1 MASTTQDVFAKARGH
16 ERAEQ
21 LRAAREADLLPYF
34 RTLEGPAGPV
44 VEMEGAERIMLGSNN
59 YLGLT
64 GDERV
69 IQGAADALQ
78 QVRHRP
84 DRLAPAER
92 HDLAAPRARA
102 RDRRVD
108 GHRGGARLLDGRAG
122 QPHARSGRCW
132 APATRSSS
140 TPATTPRS
148 WTAASSAARSC
159 ARFATTSSTSS
170 SARSARRRRTA
181 AAILVV
187 VDGVFS
193 MEGDVAPLPEIAD
206 LCERFGARLM
216 VDEAHGAGVLGARGA
231 GASELHRRRGSRRPA
246 DGDVLQ
252 EPRELRRLPRRHARG
267 HRLPARP
274 EPRVPLHG
282 GRRCPRPLGAAL
294 AAVRIVRSDEGP
306 RAAGARARQRRL
318 PARRAARARLQVVE
332 HARATR

>member
-1 MASTTQDVFAKARGH
+1 MASTTQDVFAKVRGH

-34 RTLEGPAGPV
+34 RTLEGPAGP
-44 VEMEGAERIMLGSNN
+44 GRRDG
-59 YLGLT
+59 G
-64 GDERV
+64 RR
-69 IQGAADALQ
+69 ADHARLEQ
-78 QVRHRP
+78 LPRP
-84 DRLAPAER
+84 DRRRARHPGRRSDALHTLRHRAHRLAAAQR

-122 QPHARSGRCW
+122 EPHRARDAARR
-132 APATRSSS
+132 PATPSSS

-170 SARSARRRRTA
+170 SARSARRRWTA
-181 AAILVV
+181 AA
-187 VDGVFS
+187 S
-193 MEGDVAPLPEIAD
+193 SSSSTASSRWRATSRRCREIAD

-231 GASELHRRRGSRRPA
+231 GASELLGVEDRV
-246 DGDVLQ
+246 D
-252 EPRELRRLPRRHARG
+252 LRMGTFSKSLASCGGFLAGHARG

-282 GRRCPRPLGAAL
+282 RRRARGARRGARGGADRPL
-294 AAVRIVRSDEGP
+294 RRGP
-306 RAAGARARQRRL
+306 AAAGARARQRRL
-318 PARRAARARLQVVE
+318 PARRACASAAFRSSST
-332 HARATR
+332 RATR